1 MQTWPRDQKK
11 GTHVVAAAV
20 RSLHSTRPIAHPHP
34 TSPTSTSPP
43 PPNKR
48 NRIEKSLLPESV
60 YSAFE
65 RKAFAGEMVHMGTQL
80 SAVRFYSHFSAIVDI
95 QKELKGNSI

>member
-20 RSLHSTRPIAHPHP
+20 LSPLYWPYSPPVP
-34 TSPTSTSPP
+34 PSPTSTSPP
-43 PPNKR
+43 PPHKR

>member
-1 MQTWPRDQKK
+1 M
-11 GTHVVAAAV
+11 VAAAIL
-20 RSLHSTRPIAHPHP
+20 SPLYTGPIAHTQPP
-34 TSPTSTSPP
+34 SPTSTSPP
-43 PPNKR
+43 PPHKR